1 MADGPAGFTRG
12 STCPA
17 LLRVPGRLPSAAR
30 TGLSPSAGRLSR
42 RFRSHQSC
50 HVPALQPP
58 HGLNRAGLGSS
69 PVARRYW
76 GNHILF
82 SLPPG
87 TKMFQFPGF
96 ASTFNVDGSPS
107 DCRVAP
113 FGHLRVTG
121 RLHLTGAF
129 RSLPRP
135 SSPSRA
141 KASAVRPF
149 FLSPPVIAK
158 AMAGFFLGMPAPRIQ
173 PRAGFTP
180 RSTLTLSFFCSIMSM
195 NDRGHIPVFRVEN
208 NGFEPLTPCLQSRCS
223 SQLS

>member
-1 MADGPAGFTRG
+1 MQYRGPTTPARPEPRGFG
-12 STCPA
+12 
-17 LLRVPGRLPSAAR
+17 LLPGR
-30 TGLSPSAGRLSR
+30 SPL
-42 RFRSHQSC
+42 
-50 HVPALQPP
+50 
-58 HGLNRAGLGSS
+58 LGESL
-69 PVARRYW
+69 
-76 GNHILF
+76 LF

-96 ASTFNVDGSPS
+96 ASAIHADDGPS
-107 DCRVAP
+107 DRRVAP

-149 FLSPPVIAK
+149 FLSPPVWALRIPASS
-158 AMAGFFLGMPAPRIQ
+158 LGLYLSLLARVTQSPETLLPAFI
-173 PRAGFTP
+173 
-180 RSTLTLSFFCSIMSM
+180 FCSIMSM
-195 NDRGHIPVFRVEN
+195 SSRGRRPVFLVEN